1 MRDITDLHKRGVLG
15 VVVAT
20 EEFISAAEG
29 QSKALRSSV
38 ECVFT
43 KHPIQDRNDEEMKDL
58 AIRPLHRLL
67 TLLRVD
73 FR

>member
-1 MRDITDLHKRGVLG
+1 MHDITDLHKRGVLG

-38 ECVFT
+38 KCVFT
-43 KHPIQDRNDEEMKDL
+43 KHPIQDRTDEEMKDL
-58 AIRPLHRLL
+58 AYKAFTQVVNAL
-67 TLLRVD
+67 TS
-73 FR
+73 